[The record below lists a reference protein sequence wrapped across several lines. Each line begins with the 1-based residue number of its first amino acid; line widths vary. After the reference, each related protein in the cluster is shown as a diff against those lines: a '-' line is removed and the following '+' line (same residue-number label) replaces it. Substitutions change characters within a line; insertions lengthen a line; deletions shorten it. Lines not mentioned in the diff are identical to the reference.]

1 MSDADSSVAFTG
13 FVAGRVQGVAFRYS
27 ARRAAL
33 KLGVCGWVRNLP
45 DDRVEFHAEGGEGP
59 VAEFLAWLEQGP
71 PAARVDAFEPR
82 PAVPAEVDGFA
93 IR

>member
-1 MSDADSSVAFTG
+1 VSEAVTG
-13 FVAGRVQGVAFRYS
+13 FVAGRVQGVAFRYA
-27 ARRAAL
+27 ARRAARM
-33 KLGVCGWVRNLP
+33 LGVCGWVRNLP
-45 DDRVEFHAEGGEGP
+45 DGRVEFHAEGGEGP

-71 PAARVDAFEPR
+71 PAARVEAVESR